1 LTESVPIQGEIL
13 RHERPEPLDMDI
25 HQSFEIGVVLSGEIE
40 RHHEDFAMQFIAG
53 GVWLNAA
60 WEPHGWRILRPG
72 TRELVLN
79 FLPEFLGDEG
89 LGGYSWLAPFAVP
102 PAERPLLTDRESR
115 LQALAIAGDLDREL
129 TQRHRAW
136 VVAARLLV
144 LRLLLTLSRDWEPTE
159 ESEGHISARSR
170 NLARVMPAVRLLE
183 SNALRRIPLRE
194 AAAACGLGVS
204 QFAALF
210 RRTMGVSFARFCL
223 RNRLGLVAK
232 RLLHTKLP
240 LEAIAAEFGFTHG
253 SHLHRTFVK
262 HYGCSP
268 GQYRDRG
275 SGSVL

>member
-1 LTESVPIQGEIL
+1 
-13 RHERPEPLDMDI
+13 MDI

-40 RHHEDFAMQFIAG
+40 RHHEDLVMRLIAG
-53 GVWLNAA
+53 GVWVNAA

-72 TRELVLN
+72 TSELVLQ
-79 FLPEFLGDEG
+79 FLPNFLGDES
-89 LGGYSWLAPFAVP
+89 LGGRSWLAPFAAS
-102 PAERPLLTDRESR
+102 PAERPQLTGEESR
-115 LQALAIAGDLDREL
+115 KEALTIAGDIDREL
-129 TQRHRAW
+129 TQRRRAW

-144 LRLLLTLSRDWEPTE
+144 LRLLLTLSRDWEP
-159 ESEGHISARSR
+159 SETAEHQVAARSR

-183 SNALRRIPLRE
+183 SAVSRRISLRE

-210 RRTMGVSFARFCL
+210 RRTMGISFAKFCL

-253 SHLHRTFVK
+253 SHLHRTFVRR
-262 HYGCSP
+262 YGCSP

-275 SGSVL
+275 SSSVP